1 MAMPGRLVDVGG
13 RRLHLFC
20 SGSGGPTVLLQGAPL
35 AIDWYLVQPEI
46 ARTRRVCGADPAG
59 AGWSDPSGRPDAVD
73 PTISDL
79 HAALVAAGEKPPYLL
94 VGIGPGAL
102 QARWFHH
109 RFPSEVSGVVL
120 VDGFAEDGL
129 IVPVNGAPAP
139 LWSLTSAQLREAIR
153 AFFPSGAEPPRRS
166 PMPQEDEPLDRLPAD
181 VLTTRVT
188 FQMRQDRA
196 RMAANAD
203 TILAEL
209 EADRVVV
216 AALHEAKLHSAA
228 PLGNLPLVSLRAERD
243 ADAPFKAG
251 QADLV
256 RLSTNSTDRIV
267 KRSGPEIHL
276 YDPAAVVLAVD
287 DVAQAAV
294 TGQAISVR

>member
-1 MAMPGRLVDVGG
+1 MATPGGLVDVGG
-13 RRLHLFC
+13 RRLHLYC
-20 SGSGGPTVLLQGAPL
+20 SGSGGPTVLLQGARL
-35 AIDWYLVQPEI
+35 ALDWYLVQPQI
-46 ARTRRVCGADPAG
+46 ARTRRVCSADPAG
-59 AGWSDPSGRPDAVD
+59 GGWSEPSGRPDAVD
-73 PTISDL
+73 PAVSDF
-79 HAALVAAGEKPPYLL
+79 HAALAAAAEKPPYLL

-102 QARWFHH
+102 QARWFHN
-109 RFPSEVSGVVL
+109 RFPSEVSGMVL

-129 IVPVNGAPAP
+129 IVPVNGARTP
-139 LWSLTSAQLREAIR
+139 LWSLTSAQLRDAIR
-153 AFFPSGAEPPRRS
+153 AFFPPGVEPPRRS

-196 RMAANAD
+196 RLAANAD

-209 EADRVVV
+209 EADRLVV
-216 AALHEAKLHSAA
+216 AALHEAKARSAA
-228 PLGNLPLVSLRAERD
+228 PLGGLPLVSLRAERD

-251 QADLV
+251 HADLV

-267 KRSGPEIHL
+267 MRSGPEIHL

-287 DVAQAAV
+287 DVAQAAMKG
-294 TGQAISVR
+294 TAIAVR